1 MKRFKGFFLFLVIM
15 LLSLGIGSTI
25 YARDRDDDQ
34 RFDRYEREEQREE
47 QRNERGFGGPK
58 LGYDGRTSGIG
69 RAIGGYIG
77 GFAGGAAG
85 GFAGAYYGGRAGDAW
100 ERRTNRYAHDRWNSR
115 GSRGHSWRF

>member
-34 RFDRYEREEQREE
+34 RFDRYEREEQR
-47 QRNERGFGGPK
+47 NERGFGGPK

-69 RAIGGYIG
+69 RELG
-77 GFAGGAAG
+77 GFMGSKLGGHSAGLAG
-85 GFAGAYYGGRAGDAW
+85 DYFGGKIGGRAGDAW